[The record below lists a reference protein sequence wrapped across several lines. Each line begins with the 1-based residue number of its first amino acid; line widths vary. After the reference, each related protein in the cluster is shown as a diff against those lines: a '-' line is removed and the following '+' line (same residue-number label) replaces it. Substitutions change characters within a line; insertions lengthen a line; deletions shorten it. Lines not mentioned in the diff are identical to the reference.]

1 MMMENVE
8 ETKSRMRGG
17 TQVEEQQQKEQ
28 EEETN
33 MSKCMRRR
41 KRRRRMN
48 DKKEKDNHR
57 RRSRGTMRMKIMMTG
72 CGLGKTDR
80 ERDQKRGA
88 REKMMEM

>member
-1 MMMENVE
+1 MENVE

-72 CGLGKTDR
+72 CGGRQTER
-80 ERDQKRGA
+80 ENRKEGE
-88 REKMMEM
+88 REQMMEI

>member
-72 CGLGKTDR
+72 CGGRQTER
-80 ERDQKRGA
+80 ENRKEGERN
-88 REKMMEM
+88 R